1 MPHRCHQRAA
11 RPGTATHVFALR
23 PLTLALHLALLGSVV
38 SLASWSPLA
47 AAEGSVA
54 ATAERSYDIPAGP
67 LASALTRFSRE
78 AGVYLVG
85 AGSLAEGVT
94 SPGLRGSYSVTDGLA
109 ALLAGTGLV
118 AVQQA
123 GGSYGLQM
131 AQAEEAFRLAPIL
144 VNNQATAEDSSGSV
158 VAQELWVG
166 GKVATSILN
175 TPASVSVVTQKEV
188 EQRSASTTEEIL
200 QYTPGVITDYYGT
213 DDRNDYFQIRGFQAT
228 TYRDGLTLGSM
239 RGVREEPFA
248 YESIEV
254 LRGAN
259 STLFGPADP
268 GGSVNF
274 VTKQPRF
281 SKFGQVYATY
291 GSFDHMETGLDTGD
305 ANEEQTL
312 AYRFTGKFQD
322 SDREYDHSQDDNN
335 FVMGGLTW
343 APTAYTSA
351 TLVVDHLRQDNTPNS
366 GGYPMDREYDRDEFF
381 GEPSYNFHDVERT
394 NVSANFSHD
403 FDNGFTLRSNMRHSD
418 LSDEYGYAYIS
429 DSAGHVGTVVDRGY
443 LGVDSE
449 AEQFN
454 GNVML
459 QYDARFENIDSS
471 SIVGVEYLDASAENV
486 SVYGLSSLGDIGP
499 INTANPVYSG
509 VSSPKVYQDKDQ
521 DSTIKSV
528 FLQQNLSFYERFIVT
543 AGVRNDSMDVSEDD
557 HLAGRKTSDSFS
569 ENSFRGALTY
579 IVSDEVSTY
588 VSMVESVSPP
598 EVGVTPERGTQY
610 EVGVK
615 YSPLEM
621 NALFSAAIY
630 ELTQEDV
637 ATAVAQSNGLI
648 DQQTVGEQRVRGL
661 DLEAKA
667 ELTEN
672 LSLVGGYSYMD
683 TEVLRGALQSWSPT
697 KLAYEAVSIKG
708 NEMVSAPKHSASL
721 WSYYSVP
728 GTDVSVGLGARY
740 VGAYYFGDFNNTGKS
755 DATTLFDA
763 AFNYQIVKG
772 TDLAVNVSNL
782 FDEQHVVGRGSANY
796 YNPGREIT
804 AKVSYNW

>member
-1 MPHRCHQRAA
+1 MPRFIPTA
-11 RPGTATHVFALR
+11 RPLLR
-23 PLTLALHLALLGSVV
+23 AVQLALFGLPLAPLALLSVPAHAQEQGIV
-38 SLASWSPLA
+38 EYRIA
-47 AAEGSVA
+47 
-54 ATAERSYDIPAGP
+54 AGP
-67 LASALTRFSRE
+67 LDVALSQFATA
-78 AGVYLVG
+78 AGVTLSF
-85 AGSLAEGVT
+85 AAEHTRGLQ
-94 SPGLRGSYSVTDGLA
+94 SPGLQGRYGVEDGLA
-109 ALLAGTGLV
+109 HLLAGSGLR
-118 AVQQA
+118 AVVHTN
-123 GGSYGLQM
+123 GGYSLVQVR
-131 AQAEEAFRLAPIL
+131 AEDAFRLSPVIIGNTQVA
-144 VNNQATAEDSSGSV
+144 AERGADTV
-158 VAQELWVG
+158 VVQELWVG

-175 TPASVSVVTQKEV
+175 TPASVSVITEKEIG
-188 EQRSASTTEEIL
+188 QRSASTTEEVL
-200 QYTPGVITDYYGT
+200 QYTPGVLTDYYGT

-248 YESIEV
+248 YERVEV

-274 VTKQPRF
+274 VSKTPRF
-281 SKFGQVYATY
+281 EKFGQVYATY
-291 GSFDHMETGLDTGD
+291 GSFDHVETGIDVGD
-305 ANEEQTL
+305 SLSDEKTL

-322 SDREYDHSQDDNN
+322 SKREYDHSQDDDNLL
-335 FVMGGLTW
+335 MGGLTW

-394 NVSANFSHD
+394 SVSASFSHD
-403 FDNGFTLRSNMRHSD
+403 FDNGFTLRSNLRHSD

-429 DSAGHVGTVVDRGY
+429 DSAGHVGTVVERGY

-454 GNVML
+454 GNLIL

-499 INTANPVYSG
+499 IDTANPVYSG
-509 VSSPKVYQDKDQ
+509 VSSPRVYQDKDL

-543 AGVRNDSMDVSEDD
+543 AGMRHDSMDVSEND
-557 HLAGRKTSDSFS
+557 HLYGTRSSDSFS
-569 ENSFRGALTY
+569 ETSFRGALTY
-579 IVSDEVSTY
+579 IVNDEVSTY

-598 EVGVTPERGTQY
+598 EIGVTPERGTQY

-615 YSPLEM
+615 YSPLAM

-637 ATAVAQSNGLI
+637 ATAVVQPNGVI
-648 DQQTVGEQRVRGL
+648 EQQTVGEQRVRGL
-661 DLEAKA
+661 DLEVKA

-683 TEVLRGALQSWSPT
+683 TEVLRGALQVWGVGV
-697 KLAYEAVSIKG
+697 VSITG
-708 NEMVSAPKHSASL
+708 NQLVSAPKHSASL

-740 VGAYYFGDFNNTGKS
+740 VGSYYFSDFNNTGES
-755 DATTLFDA
+755 AATTLFDA
-763 AFNYQIVKG
+763 AFNYRIAKG
-772 TDLAVNVSNL
+772 TDLAINVSNL
-782 FDEQHVVGRGSANY
+782 LNEQHVVGRGSADY
-796 YNPGREIT
+796 YNPGRELT
-804 AKVSYNW
+804 AKVSYSW

>member
-1 MPHRCHQRAA
+1 MSRRCFQRAA
-11 RPGTATHVFALR
+11 RPGVAAHVFALR
-23 PLTLALHLALLGSVV
+23 PLTLALHLALLGGAVG
-38 SLASWSPLA
+38 LASWSPVTM
-47 AAEGSVA
+47 AEDSAV
-54 ATAERSYDIPAGP
+54 TASARSYDIPAGP

-94 SPGLRGSYSVTDGLA
+94 SPGLQGNYTVPAGLA
-109 ALLAGTGLV
+109 MLLSGTGLE
-118 AVQQA
+118 ALQQA
-123 GGSYGLQM
+123 DGSYALQL
-131 AQAEEAFRLAPIL
+131 APNGEAFRLSPVL
-144 VNNQATAEDSSGSV
+144 VNSLAATEDTSSSI

-175 TPASVSVVTQKEV
+175 TPASVSVVTQKEI

-248 YESIEV
+248 YERIEV

-281 SKFGQVYATY
+281 SQFGQGYVTY
-291 GSFDHMETGLDTGD
+291 GSFDHVESGLDMGD
-305 ANEEQTL
+305 ANAEQTL

-335 FVMGGLTW
+335 FLMGGLTW
-343 APTAYTSA
+343 APTAFTSA

-366 GGYPMDREYDRDEFF
+366 GGYPKDREYDRDEFF

-394 NVSANFSHD
+394 SISANVTHD
-403 FDNGFTLRSNMRHSD
+403 FDNGFVLRSNLRHSD
-418 LSDEYGYAYIS
+418 LSDELGYVYIN
-429 DSAGHVGTVVDRGY
+429 DTAGRTGNLVDRGY
-443 LGVDSE
+443 LGTDSE
-449 AEQFN
+449 AEQLN

-471 SIVGVEYLDASAENV
+471 SIVGVEYLDSSAENV
-486 SVYGLSSLGDIGP
+486 SVYGSVDP
-499 INTANPVYSG
+499 IDVTNPVYRG
-509 VSSPKVYQDKDQ
+509 VSPAIVYQDKDQ

-543 AGVRNDSMDVSEDD
+543 AGMRNDSMDVSETD
-557 HLAGRKTSDSFS
+557 HLAASKTSDSFS

-579 IVSDEVSTY
+579 MFTDEVSAY
-588 VSMVESVSPP
+588 LSMVESVSPP

-615 YSPLEM
+615 YSPLAM

-630 ELTQEDV
+630 ELTQDDV
-637 ATAVAQSNGLI
+637 AIAVVQPSGVI
-648 DQQTVGEQRVRGL
+648 EQQTVGEQRVRGL

-683 TEVLRGALQSWSPT
+683 TEVLRGSVQQWG
-697 KLAYEAVSIKG
+697 VGVISIEG
-708 NEMVSAPKHSASL
+708 NELVSAPKHSASL

-740 VGAYYFGDFNNTGKS
+740 LGSYYFGALNDTGES
-755 DATTLFDA
+755 DGTTLFDA

-772 TDLAVNVSNL
+772 TDLAINVSNL
-782 FDEQHVVGRGSANY
+782 FDEQHVVGSGTADY